1 MLRSLS
7 NRIFL
12 ASALLAVLS
21 IGTALF
27 LVNVVVTR
35 QAEAELEESLVEA
48 GELVTQFQSL
58 FFTALL
64 RDARIVAD
72 VPQLKA
78 AVYTKHPPT
87 VAPLLTGY
95 LEAVQADLLIIT
107 DRDGA
112 VLGVLGEPG
121 LRREDVAAQRIVKG
135 ALSGRS
141 AVDVWS
147 QGSGLLQ
154 VVSVPIFIDP
164 LHPQVLGTLTVGL
177 RLDRPLA
184 DRIKTIT
191 RSDVVFV
198 DGGRPR
204 GSTLPPDVTAALLA
218 VPDDGRV
225 LRATVDGEEYEA
237 VRRRLVIEAPGTLRT
252 GVTASTSGPL
262 AIVARSRTAH
272 LAFLR
277 NLHSALA
284 ATTAVAVLVATLL
297 SFAVARTVTRPIRD
311 LTATMR
317 EMAKTGELTSMPEP
331 PTPTPWDDE
340 DARLLTGTFHA
351 LTGSLDRFQREAA
364 QRERLSSLGR
374 LSTVIAHE
382 IRNPLMIIKGSLR
395 SLRRGVATPEE
406 VASVATDIEG
416 EVTRL
421 NRVVND
427 VLDYAK
433 PISLTYD
440 AVEVDRLVRDA
451 AQAVVASLP
460 GPPDVVVEAAPGV
473 TATTDGD
480 RLRQVVINLVTNARE
495 AVLARRP
502 GSAAVTVGDDGAAA
516 TDVARLPPVHVL
528 ARLRDAD
535 HVEII
540 VVDHGVGMSDVEV
553 VRMFEPFFTT
563 KRRGSGIGLAV
574 SKNIVDGLGGRI
586 DVESQSGIGTT
597 LHLTLPRFRPAPPSP
612 GTTSPPASARQ
623 A

>member
-1 MLRSLS
+1 MLSSLS

-21 IGTALF
+21 IGAALY

-64 RDARIVAD
+64 REARIVAD
-72 VPQLKA
+72 LPRLKA
-78 AVYTKHPPT
+78 AVDTKHGPT
-87 VAPLLTGY
+87 VAPLAGRVPRGRPGRRARRDPPHGQRPARSSASPALTA
-95 LEAVQADLLIIT
+95 EQFSD
-107 DRDGA
+107 
-112 VLGVLGEPG
+112 
-121 LRREDVAAQRIVKG
+121 QRIVKA
-135 ALSGRS
+135 ALAGRS

-164 LHPQVLGTLTVGL
+164 AQPEVLGTLTAGL

-198 DGGRPR
+198 DGGKPR
-204 GSTLPPDVTAALLA
+204 GSTLPADVTAALLA

-225 LRATVDGEEYEA
+225 LRAMVNGEEYEA
-237 VRRRLVIEAPGTLRT
+237 VRRRLVIETPGTLRSAPPSNA
-252 GVTASTSGPL
+252 GGPL

-277 NLHSALA
+277 NLHSALG

-297 SFAVARTVTRPIRD
+297 SFAVARTVTRPIRA

-317 EMAKTGELTSMPEP
+317 EMAATGVLTSTPEA

-340 DARLLTGTFHA
+340 DARLLTGTFHS
-351 LTGSLDRFQREAA
+351 LTVSLDRFQREAA

-395 SLRRGVATPEE
+395 SLRRGVATPDE
-406 VASVATDIEG
+406 VAGVAADIEG

-433 PISLTYD
+433 PIALTYD
-440 AVEVDRLVRDA
+440 AVEIDRLVRDA
-451 AQAVVASLP
+451 AQAVVASQA
-460 GPPDVVVEAAPGV
+460 GPPDVVVEAADGV
-473 TATTDGD
+473 TGTTDAD
-480 RLRQVVINLVTNARE
+480 RLRQVVINLVTNARD
-495 AVLARRP
+495 AVLARP
-502 GSAAVTVGDDGAAA
+502 EGVAPASADDAGAPIR
-516 TDVARLPPVHVL
+516 VPPPVHVR
-528 ARLRDAD
+528 ARLLDDD
-535 HVEII
+535 HVEIA
-540 VVDHGVGMSDVEV
+540 VADRGVGMSDVEV
-553 VRMFEPFFTT
+553 ARMFEPFFTT
-563 KRRGSGIGLAV
+563 KRRGSGIGLAIA
-574 SKNIVDGLGGRI
+574 KNIVDGLGGRI
-586 DVESQSGIGTT
+586 DVDSQPGAGTT
-597 LHLTLPRFRPAPPSP
+597 IRLTLPRSRPA
-612 GTTSPPASARQ
+612 
-623 A
+623 

>member
-1 MLRSLS
+1 MLSSLS

-12 ASALLAVLS
+12 ASALLAVLF
-21 IGTALF
+21 IGTALY

-35 QAEAELEESLVEA
+35 QAEAELEESLIEA

-64 RDARIVAD
+64 REARIVAD
-72 VPQLKA
+72 VPVLKA
-78 AVYTKHPPT
+78 AVDTRHGPT
-87 VAPLLTGY
+87 VAPLAAEY
-95 LEAVQADLLIIT
+95 LEAVQADVLVVTHRNGSVL
-107 DRDGA
+107 A
-112 VLGVLGEPG
+112 VIGQPG
-121 LRREDVAAQRIVKG
+121 LTPEELADQRIIK
-135 ALSGRS
+135 AAMAGRS

-147 QGSGLLQ
+147 QGGGLLQ

-164 LHPQVLGTLTVGL
+164 AQPEVLGTLTAGL
-177 RLDRPLA
+177 RLDRTLA

-204 GSTLPPDVTAALLA
+204 GSTLPAEVTAALLA

-225 LRATVDGEEYEA
+225 LRATVNGEEYEA
-237 VRRRLVIEAPGTLRT
+237 VRRRLVIETPGTLRSRT
-252 GVTASTSGPL
+252 GPGAGGPL
-262 AIVARSRTAH
+262 AIVVRSRTAH

-277 NLHSALA
+277 NLHSALG

-297 SFAVARTVTRPIRD
+297 SFAVARTVTRPIRA

-317 EMAKTGELTSMPEP
+317 EMATTGVLTVPADP
-331 PTPTPWDDE
+331 PKATPWDDE
-340 DARLLTGTFHA
+340 DARLLTGAFHTLA
-351 LTGSLDRFQREAA
+351 GSLDRFQREAA

-395 SLRRGVATPEE
+395 SLRKGVATTEE
-406 VASVATDIEG
+406 VASVAADIEG

-433 PISLTYD
+433 PIALTYD
-440 AVEVDRLVRDA
+440 AVEIDRLVRDA
-451 AQAVVASLP
+451 AQAVVASQP

-480 RLRQVVINLVTNARE
+480 RLRQVVINLVTNARD
-495 AVLARRP
+495 AVLARR
-502 GSAAVTVGDDGAAA
+502 ADAVAPATADDAGAPIAVPPA
-516 TDVARLPPVHVL
+516 VQVEARLL
-528 ARLRDAD
+528 DAD
-535 HVEII
+535 HVEIA
-540 VVDHGVGMSDVEV
+540 VADRGVGMSDVEV
-553 VRMFEPFFTT
+553 ARMFEPFFTT
-563 KRRGSGIGLAV
+563 KRRGSGIGLAITR
-574 SKNIVDGLGGRI
+574 NIVDGLGGRI
-586 DVESQSGIGTT
+586 DVESQPGAGTT
-597 LHLTLPRFRPAPPSP
+597 IRLILPRS
-612 GTTSPPASARQ
+612 RQ

>member
-1 MLRSLS
+1 MLSSLS

-21 IGTALF
+21 IGTALY

-35 QAEAELEESLVEA
+35 QAEAELEESLLEA

-78 AVYTKHPPT
+78 AVDTNHAGT

-95 LEAVQADLLIIT
+95 LEAVQADLLVVT
-107 DRDGA
+107 NRAGD
-112 VLGVLGEPG
+112 VLGVLGDSGVPPKAFAG
-121 LRREDVAAQRIVKG
+121 QRIVKA
-135 ALSGRS
+135 ALAGRP

-154 VVSVPIFIDP
+154 VVSVPISIDTAQP
-164 LHPQVLGTLTVGL
+164 EVLGTLTAGL

-184 DRIKTIT
+184 DRIKSIT

-198 DGGRPR
+198 DGGKPR
-204 GSTLPPDVTAALLA
+204 GSTLPADVTAALLA
-218 VPDDGRV
+218 APDDGRI
-225 LRATVDGEEYEA
+225 LRATVNGEEYEA
-237 VRRRLVIEAPGTLRT
+237 VRRRLVLDTPGTLRSASASPT
-252 GVTASTSGPL
+252 GGPL

-277 NLHSALA
+277 NLHSALG

-297 SFAVARTVTRPIRD
+297 SFAVARTVTRPIRA

-317 EMAKTGELTSMPEP
+317 EMAATGVLTSTPEA

-340 DARLLTGTFHA
+340 DARLLTGTFHS
-351 LTGSLDRFQREAA
+351 LTVSLDRFQREAA

-382 IRNPLMIIKGSLR
+382 IRNPLMIIKGSVR
-395 SLRRGVATPEE
+395 SLRRGVASPEE
-406 VASVATDIEG
+406 VAGVAADIEG

-433 PISLTYD
+433 PIALTYD
-440 AVEVDRLVRDA
+440 AVEIDRLVRDA
-451 AQAVVASLP
+451 AQAVVASQA
-460 GPPDVVVEAAPGV
+460 GPPDVVIEAGDGV

-480 RLRQVVINLVTNARE
+480 RLRQVVINLVTNARD
-495 AVLARRP
+495 AVLARAEGVAP
-502 GSAAVTVGDDGAAA
+502 ASADDAGAPIR
-516 TDVARLPPVHVL
+516 VPPPVHVR
-528 ARLRDAD
+528 ARLLDDA
-535 HVEII
+535 HVEIA
-540 VVDHGVGMSDVEV
+540 VADRGVGMSDVEV
-553 VRMFEPFFTT
+553 ARMFEPFFTT
-563 KRRGSGIGLAV
+563 KRRGSGIGLAI
-574 SKNIVDGLGGRI
+574 SRNIVDGLGGRI
-586 DVESQSGIGTT
+586 DVDSQPGAGTT
-597 LHLTLPRFRPAPPSP
+597 IRLTLPRFRPA
-612 GTTSPPASARQ
+612 
-623 A
+623 

>member
-1 MLRSLS
+1 MLKSLS

-21 IGTALF
+21 IGAALY

-58 FFTALL
+58 FFSALL
-64 RDARIVAD
+64 REARIVAE
-72 VPQLKA
+72 VPVLKA
-78 AVYTKHPPT
+78 AVDTKHGPT
-87 VAPLLTGY
+87 VAPLAGEY
-95 LEAVQADLLIIT
+95 LEAVQADVLVVTHRNGSVL
-107 DRDGA
+107 A
-112 VLGVLGEPG
+112 VIGEPG
-121 LRREDVAAQRIVKG
+121 LTPEQIPDQRIVKA
-135 ALSGRS
+135 ALAGRS

-154 VVSVPIFIDP
+154 VVSVPIFIDKAQP
-164 LHPQVLGTLTVGL
+164 EVLGTLTAGL

-198 DGGRPR
+198 DGGKPR
-204 GSTLPPDVTAALLA
+204 GSTLPADVTAALLA

-225 LRATVDGEEYEA
+225 LRATVNGEEYEA
-237 VRRRLVIEAPGTLRT
+237 VRRRLVIEAPGTLRSQSAPNT
-252 GVTASTSGPL
+252 GGPL

-277 NLHSALA
+277 NLHSALG
-284 ATTAVAVLVATLL
+284 ATTAVAVLIATLL
-297 SFAVARTVTRPIRD
+297 SFAVARTVTRPIRA

-317 EMAKTGELTSMPEP
+317 EMAATGILTSTPEA

-340 DARLLTGTFHA
+340 DARLLTGTFHS
-351 LTGSLDRFQREAA
+351 LTVSLDRFQREAA

-395 SLRRGVATPEE
+395 SLRRGVATPDE
-406 VASVATDIEG
+406 VAGVATDIEG

-433 PISLTYD
+433 PIALTYD
-440 AVEVDRLVRDA
+440 AVEIDRLVRDA
-451 AQAVVASLP
+451 AQAVVAGQA
-460 GPPDVVVEAAPGV
+460 GPPDVVVEAREGV
-473 TATTDGD
+473 TGTTDGD
-480 RLRQVVINLVTNARE
+480 RLRQVVINLVTNARD
-495 AVLARRP
+495 AVLAQRADGVAP
-502 GSAAVTVGDDGAAA
+502 ASADDAGAPIR
-516 TDVARLPPVHVL
+516 VPPPVHVR
-528 ARLRDAD
+528 ARLLDDD
-535 HVEII
+535 HVEIA
-540 VVDHGVGMSDVEV
+540 VADRGVGMSDVEV
-553 VRMFEPFFTT
+553 ARMFEPFFTT
-563 KRRGSGIGLAV
+563 KRRGSGIGLAIA
-574 SKNIVDGLGGRI
+574 KNIVDGLGGRI
-586 DVESQSGIGTT
+586 DVDSQPGAGTT
-597 LHLTLPRFRPAPPSP
+597 IRLTLPRFRPAPPSP
-612 GTTSPPASARQ
+612 VTTSLPPASARQ
-623 A
+623 V

>member
-12 ASALLAVLS
+12 ASALLWVLW
-21 IGTALF
+21 IGAALY

-64 RDARIVAD
+64 REARIVAD
-72 VPQLKA
+72 LPKLKA
-78 AVYTKHPPT
+78 AVDTKHGPT
-87 VAPLLTGY
+87 VAPLAAEY
-95 LEAVQADLLIIT
+95 LEAVQADVFVVTL
-107 DRDGA
+107 RNGS
-112 VLGVLGEPG
+112 VLSVIGEPG
-121 LRREDVAAQRIVKG
+121 LTPEQLSDQRIVKS
-135 ALSGRS
+135 ALAGRS

-164 LHPQVLGTLTVGL
+164 AQPEVLGTLTAGL

-198 DGGRPR
+198 DGGKPR
-204 GSTLPPDVTAALLA
+204 GSTLPADVTAALLA

-225 LRATVDGEEYEA
+225 LRATVNGEEYEA
-237 VRRRLVIEAPGTLRT
+237 VRRRLVLEAPGTLRSASASNT
-252 GVTASTSGPL
+252 GGPL

-277 NLHSALA
+277 NLHSALG
-284 ATTAVAVLVATLL
+284 ATTAVAVLIATLL
-297 SFAVARTVTRPIRD
+297 SFAVARTVTRPIRA

-317 EMAKTGELTSMPEP
+317 EMAATGVLTSTPEA

-340 DARLLTGTFHA
+340 DARLLTGTFHS
-351 LTGSLDRFQREAA
+351 LTVSLDRFQREAA

-382 IRNPLMIIKGSLR
+382 IRNPLMIIKGSVR
-395 SLRRGVATPEE
+395 SLRRGVATPDE
-406 VASVATDIEG
+406 VAGVATDIEG

-433 PISLTYD
+433 PIALTYD
-440 AVEVDRLVRDA
+440 AVEIDRLVRDA
-451 AQAVVASLP
+451 AQAVVASQA
-460 GPPDVVVEAAPGV
+460 GPPDVVVEAPEGV
-473 TATTDGD
+473 TGTTDAD
-480 RLRQVVINLVTNARE
+480 RLRQVVINLVTNARD
-495 AVLARRP
+495 AVLAQRADGVAP
-502 GSAAVTVGDDGAAA
+502 ASADDAGAPIR
-516 TDVARLPPVHVL
+516 VPPPVHVR
-528 ARLRDAD
+528 ARLLDD
-535 HVEII
+535 QHVEIA
-540 VVDHGVGMSDVEV
+540 VADRGVGMSDVEV
-553 VRMFEPFFTT
+553 ARMFEPFFTT
-563 KRRGSGIGLAV
+563 KRRGSGIGLAIA
-574 SKNIVDGLGGRI
+574 KNIVDGLGGRI
-586 DVESQSGIGTT
+586 DVDSQPGAGTT
-597 LHLTLPRFRPAPPSP
+597 IRLTLPRFRPA
-612 GTTSPPASARQ
+612 
-623 A
+623 

>member
-1 MLRSLS
+1 MLSSLS

-21 IGTALF
+21 IGAALY

-64 RDARIVAD
+64 REARIVAD
-72 VPQLKA
+72 VSALKA
-78 AVYTKHPPT
+78 AVDTKHGPT
-87 VAPLLTGY
+87 VVPLAEEY
-95 LEAVQADLLIIT
+95 REAVQADLVVVTHRNGSVL
-107 DRDGA
+107 A
-112 VLGVLGEPG
+112 VIGDPG
-121 LRREDVAAQRIVKG
+121 LPPAQLADQRIVKA
-135 ALSGRS
+135 ALAGRS

-164 LHPQVLGTLTVGL
+164 LQPEVLGTLTAGL
-177 RLDRPLA
+177 RLDRSLA

-198 DGGRPR
+198 DGGHPR
-204 GSTLPPDVTAALLA
+204 GSTLPADVTAALLA

-237 VRRRLVIEAPGTLRT
+237 VRRRLVLETPGTLRSRPAPDT
-252 GVTASTSGPL
+252 GGPL

-277 NLHSALA
+277 NLHSALG

-297 SFAVARTVTRPIRD
+297 SFAVARTVTRPIRA

-317 EMAKTGELTSMPEP
+317 EMASTGVLTSTAEA

-340 DARLLTGTFHA
+340 DARLLTGTFHT
-351 LTGSLDRFQREAA
+351 LTVSLDRFQREAA

-406 VASVATDIEG
+406 VSGVAADIEG

-433 PISLTYD
+433 PIALTYD
-440 AVEVDRLVRDA
+440 VVEIDRLVRDA
-451 AQAVVASLP
+451 AQAVVASQA
-460 GPPDVVVEAAPGV
+460 GPPDVIVEAADGV
-473 TATTDGD
+473 TATTDAD
-480 RLRQVVINLVTNARE
+480 RLRQVVINLVTNARD
-495 AVLARRP
+495 AVLARR
-502 GSAAVTVGDDGAAA
+502 G
-516 TDVARLPPVHVL
+516 DVAPASADDAGAPVRIPPPVQVR
-528 ARLRDAD
+528 ARLLDE
-535 HVEII
+535 HYVEIS
-540 VVDHGVGMSDVEV
+540 VADRGVGMSDVEV
-553 VRMFEPFFTT
+553 ARMFEPFFTT
-563 KRRGSGIGLAV
+563 KRRGSGIGLAI
-574 SKNIVDGLGGRI
+574 SRNIVDGLGGRI
-586 DVESQSGIGTT
+586 DVDSQPGSGTT
-597 LHLTLPRFRPAPPSP
+597 IRLTLPRSRPA
-612 GTTSPPASARQ
+612 
-623 A
+623 

>member
-1 MLRSLS
+1 MLSSLS

-12 ASALLAVLS
+12 ASALLWVLW
-21 IGTALF
+21 IGAALY

-64 RDARIVAD
+64 REARIVAD

-107 DRDGA
+107 DRGGA
-112 VLGVLGEPG
+112 VLGMLGEAGVPSAEFAG
-121 LRREDVAAQRIVKG
+121 QRIVKA
-135 ALSGRS
+135 ALAGRS

-164 LHPQVLGTLTVGL
+164 AQPEVLGTLTAGL
-177 RLDRPLA
+177 RLDRQLA

-198 DGGRPR
+198 DGGKPR
-204 GSTLPPDVTAALLA
+204 GSTLPADVTAALLA

-225 LRATVDGEEYEA
+225 LRAIVNGEEYEA
-237 VRRRLVIEAPGTLRT
+237 VRRRLVLEAPGTLRT
-252 GVTASTSGPL
+252 GAATEGAGPL

-277 NLHSALA
+277 NLHSALG

-297 SFAVARTVTRPIRD
+297 SFAVARTVTRPIRA

-317 EMAKTGELTSMPEP
+317 EMATTGVLTGRPEAP
-331 PTPTPWDDE
+331 KPTPWDDE
-340 DARLLTGTFHA
+340 DARLLTGTFHS
-351 LTGSLDRFQREAA
+351 LTVSLDRFQREAA

-395 SLRRGVATPEE
+395 SLRRGIATPAE
-406 VASVATDIEG
+406 VAGVAADIEG

-433 PISLTYD
+433 PIALTYD
-440 AVEVDRLVRDA
+440 AVEIDRLVRDA
-451 AQAVVASLP
+451 AQAVVAGQA
-460 GPPDVVVEAAPGV
+460 GPPDVVVEAPEGV
-473 TATTDGD
+473 TGTTDAD
-480 RLRQVVINLVTNARE
+480 RLRQVVINLVSNARD
-495 AVLARRP
+495 AVLARGDGVAP
-502 GSAAVTVGDDGAAA
+502 ASADDAGAPIG
-516 TDVARLPPVHVL
+516 VPPPVHVRAHL
-528 ARLRDAD
+528 LDDD
-535 HVEII
+535 HVEIA
-540 VVDHGVGMSDVEV
+540 VADRGVGMSDVEV
-553 VRMFEPFFTT
+553 ARMFEPFFTT
-563 KRRGSGIGLAV
+563 KRRGSGIGLAIAR
-574 SKNIVDGLGGRI
+574 NIVDGLGGRI
-586 DVESQSGIGTT
+586 DVDSQPGAGTT
-597 LHLTLPRFRPAPPSP
+597 IRLTLPRSRPAPPSADAP
-612 GTTSPPASARQ
+612 SHPPASARR

>member
-1 MLRSLS
+1 MLSSLS

-35 QAEAELEESLVEA
+35 QAEAELEENLLEA

-58 FFTALL
+58 FFATLL
-64 RDARIVAD
+64 TEARIVAD
-72 VPQLKA
+72 VSRLKA
-78 AVYTKHPPT
+78 AVDTRHPPT
-87 VAPLLTGY
+87 VRPLAEEY
-95 LEAVQADLLIIT
+95 REALQADLVVVTHRNGNVL
-107 DRDGA
+107 A
-112 VLGVLGEPG
+112 VIGEPG
-121 LRREDVAAQRIVKG
+121 LTPAQLVDQRIVKA
-135 ALSGRS
+135 ALAGRS

-147 QGSGLLQ
+147 EGSGLLQ

-164 LHPQVLGTLTVGL
+164 LQPQVLGTLTAGL
-177 RLDRPLA
+177 RLDRALA

-204 GSTLPPDVTAALLA
+204 GSTLPADVTAALLA
-218 VPDDGRV
+218 VPDDGRL

-237 VRRRLVIEAPGTLRT
+237 VRRRLVIEAPGTMRSRT
-252 GVTASTSGPL
+252 GPDVGGPL

-277 NLHSALA
+277 NLHSALG

-297 SFAVARTVTRPIRD
+297 SFAVARTVTRPIRA

-317 EMAKTGELTSMPEP
+317 EMATTGVLTAPAEP
-331 PTPTPWDDE
+331 PKPTPWDDE

-351 LTGSLDRFQREAA
+351 LAGSLDRFQREAA

-382 IRNPLMIIKGSLR
+382 IRNPLMIIKGSVR

-406 VASVATDIEG
+406 VAGVAADIDG

-433 PISLTYD
+433 PIALTYD
-440 AVEVDRLVRDA
+440 VVEIDRLVRDA
-451 AQAVVASLP
+451 AQAVIASQN
-460 GPPDVVVEAAPGV
+460 GPPDVVVEAAVGV

-480 RLRQVVINLVTNARE
+480 RLRQVVINLVTNARD

-502 GSAAVTVGDDGAAA
+502 DTVAGATAADADADALQTAPPPIRVGAQ
-516 TDVARLPPVHVL
+516 L
-528 ARLRDAD
+528 AGDD
-535 HVEII
+535 HVEIS
-540 VVDHGVGMSDVEV
+540 VADRGVGMSDVEV
-553 VRMFEPFFTT
+553 ARMFEPFFTT
-563 KRRGSGIGLAV
+563 KRRGSGIGLAIA
-574 SKNIVDGLGGRI
+574 KNIVDGLGGRI
-586 DVESQSGIGTT
+586 DVESQPGAGTT
-597 LHLTLPRFRPAPPSP
+597 IRLTLPRS
-612 GTTSPPASARQ
+612 RQ

>member
-1 MLRSLS
+1 MLSSLS

-21 IGTALF
+21 IGAALY

-64 RDARIVAD
+64 TEARIVAD
-72 VPQLKA
+72 VSRLKA
-78 AVYTKHPPT
+78 AVDTKHGPT
-87 VAPLLTGY
+87 VAPLAAEY
-95 LEAVQADLLIIT
+95 LEAIQADVFVVT
-107 DRDGA
+107 HRNGT
-112 VLGVLGEPG
+112 VLSVVGEPG
-121 LRREDVAAQRIVKG
+121 LTPEQIAEQRIVK
-135 ALSGRS
+135 AAMAGRS
-141 AVDVWS
+141 AVDVWA

-164 LHPQVLGTLTVGL
+164 LQPEVLGTLTAGL
-177 RLDRPLA
+177 RLDRSLA

-204 GSTLPPDVTAALLA
+204 GSTLPADVTAALLA

-225 LRATVDGEEYEA
+225 LRVTVNGEEYEA
-237 VRRRLVIEAPGTLRT
+237 VRRRLVIEAPGTMRSRQ
-252 GVTASTSGPL
+252 GPGSGGPL

-277 NLHSALA
+277 NLHSALG

-297 SFAVARTVTRPIRD
+297 SFAVARTVTRPIRA

-317 EMAKTGELTSMPEP
+317 EMATTGDLTAPAEP
-331 PTPTPWDDE
+331 PKPTPWDDE

-351 LTGSLDRFQREAA
+351 LAGSLDRFQREAA

-395 SLRRGVATPEE
+395 SLRRGVASPEE
-406 VASVATDIEG
+406 VSGVAADIEG

-433 PISLTYD
+433 PIALTYD
-440 AVEVDRLVRDA
+440 AVEIDRLVRDA
-451 AQAVVASLP
+451 AQAVVASQG
-460 GPPDVVVEAAPGV
+460 GPPDVVVEAVEGV
-473 TATTDGD
+473 TATTDAD
-480 RLRQVVINLVTNARE
+480 RLRQVVINLVANARD

-502 GSAAVTVGDDGAAA
+502 DSVAPATADDAGAPMP
-516 TDVARLPPVHVL
+516 VPPVHVR
-528 ARLRDAD
+528 ARLLDAD
-535 HVEII
+535 HVEIA
-540 VVDHGVGMSDVEV
+540 VVDRGVGMSDVEV
-553 VRMFEPFFTT
+553 ARMFEPFFTT
-563 KRRGSGIGLAV
+563 KRRGSGIGLAIA
-574 SKNIVDGLGGRI
+574 KNIVDGLGGRI
-586 DVESQSGIGTT
+586 DVESQPGAGTSIR
-597 LHLTLPRFRPAPPSP
+597 LRLPRSRPLPPVP
-612 GTTSPPASARQ
+612 DTTSVPSSARQ

>member
-1 MLRSLS
+1 MLKSLS

-12 ASALLAVLS
+12 ASALLWVLW
-21 IGTALF
+21 IGAALY

-64 RDARIVAD
+64 REARIVAD
-72 VPQLKA
+72 LPKLKA
-78 AVYTKHPPT
+78 AVDTKHGPT
-87 VAPLLTGY
+87 VAPLAAEY
-95 LEAVQADLLIIT
+95 LEAVQADVFVVTL
-107 DRDGA
+107 RNGS
-112 VLGVLGEPG
+112 VLSVIGEPG
-121 LRREDVAAQRIVKG
+121 LTPEQLSDQRIVKS
-135 ALSGRS
+135 ALAGRS

-164 LHPQVLGTLTVGL
+164 AQPEVLGTLTAGL

-198 DGGRPR
+198 DGGKPR
-204 GSTLPPDVTAALLA
+204 GSTLPADVTAALLA

-225 LRATVDGEEYEA
+225 LRATVNGEEYEA
-237 VRRRLVIEAPGTLRT
+237 VRRRLVLEAPGTLRSASASNT
-252 GVTASTSGPL
+252 GGPL

-277 NLHSALA
+277 NLHSALG
-284 ATTAVAVLVATLL
+284 ATTAVAVLIATLL
-297 SFAVARTVTRPIRD
+297 SFAVARTVTRPIRA

-317 EMAKTGELTSMPEP
+317 EMAATGVLTSTPEA

-340 DARLLTGTFHA
+340 DARLLTGTFHS
-351 LTGSLDRFQREAA
+351 LTVSLDRFQREAA

-382 IRNPLMIIKGSLR
+382 IRNPLMIIKGSVR
-395 SLRRGVATPEE
+395 SLRRGVATPDE
-406 VASVATDIEG
+406 VAGVATDIEG

-433 PISLTYD
+433 PIALTYD
-440 AVEVDRLVRDA
+440 AVEIDRLVRDA
-451 AQAVVASLP
+451 AQAVVASQA
-460 GPPDVVVEAAPGV
+460 GPPDVVVEAPEGV
-473 TATTDGD
+473 TGTTDAD
-480 RLRQVVINLVTNARE
+480 RLRQVVINLVTNARD
-495 AVLARRP
+495 AVLAQRADGVAP
-502 GSAAVTVGDDGAAA
+502 ASADDAGAPIR
-516 TDVARLPPVHVL
+516 VPPPVHVR
-528 ARLRDAD
+528 ARLLDD
-535 HVEII
+535 QHVEIA
-540 VVDHGVGMSDVEV
+540 VADRGVGMSDMEV
-553 VRMFEPFFTT
+553 ARMFEPFFTT
-563 KRRGSGIGLAV
+563 KRRGSGIGLAIA
-574 SKNIVDGLGGRI
+574 KNIVDGLGGRI
-586 DVESQSGIGTT
+586 DVDSQPGAGTT
-597 LHLTLPRFRPAPPSP
+597 IRLTLPRFRPAPPSP
-612 GTTSPPASARQ
+612 ETRSVPPASARL

>member
-1 MLRSLS
+1 MLSSLS

-12 ASALLAVLS
+12 ASALLAVLW

-27 LVNVVVTR
+27 LVNVMVTR
-35 QAEAELEESLVEA
+35 QAEAELEESLIEA

-64 RDARIVAD
+64 REARIVAD
-72 VPQLKA
+72 LPKLKA
-78 AVYTKHPPT
+78 AVDTRHGPT
-87 VAPLLTGY
+87 VAPLAAEY
-95 LEAVQADLLIIT
+95 LEAVQADVFVVT
-107 DRDGA
+107 DRNGS
-112 VLGVLGEPG
+112 VLSVIGEPG
-121 LRREDVAAQRIVKG
+121 LTPQQLSDQRIIKA
-135 ALSGRS
+135 ALAGRT

-164 LHPQVLGTLTVGL
+164 AQPEVLGTLTAGL
-177 RLDRPLA
+177 RLDRSLA

-198 DGGRPR
+198 EGGQPR
-204 GSTLPPDVTAALLA
+204 GSTLPANVTGALLA

-225 LRATVDGEEYEA
+225 LRTTVDGEEYEA
-237 VRRRLVIEAPGTLRT
+237 VRRRLVIETPGTLRSRA
-252 GVTASTSGPL
+252 GPGAGGPL

-277 NLHSALA
+277 NLHSALG
-284 ATTAVAVLVATLL
+284 ATTAVAVLIATLL
-297 SFAVARTVTRPIRD
+297 SFAVARTVTRPIRA

-317 EMAKTGELTSMPEP
+317 EMAATGVLTSTPER

-340 DARLLTGTFHA
+340 DARLLTGTFHT
-351 LTGSLDRFQREAA
+351 LTVSLDRFQREAA

-406 VASVATDIEG
+406 VAGVATDIEG

-433 PISLTYD
+433 PIALTYD
-440 AVEVDRLVRDA
+440 AVEIDRLVRDA
-451 AQAVVASLP
+451 AQAVVASQG
-460 GPPDVVVEAAPGV
+460 GPPDVVVEAVEGV
-473 TATTDGD
+473 TATTDAD
-480 RLRQVVINLVTNARE
+480 RLRQVVINLVTNARD
-495 AVLARRP
+495 AVLARKSDGVAP
-502 GSAAVTVGDDGAAA
+502 ATADDAGAPQS
-516 TDVARLPPVHVL
+516 VPPPVHVR
-528 ARLRDAD
+528 ARLVDDD
-535 HVEII
+535 HVEIA
-540 VVDHGVGMSDVEV
+540 VADRGVGMSDVETA
-553 VRMFEPFFTT
+553 RMFEPFFTT
-563 KRRGSGIGLAV
+563 KRRGSGIGLAIA
-574 SKNIVDGLGGRI
+574 KNIVDGLGGRI
-586 DVESQSGIGTT
+586 DVDSQPGAGTT
-597 LHLTLPRFRPAPPSP
+597 IRLTLPRSRTAV
-612 GTTSPPASARQ
+612 
-623 A
+623 